1 MELLCAPQGKVKM
14 LQQGGADPDDVV
26 IAKSKY
32 QAQLQEYKNF
42 CDDMELTPQMQRVYI
57 DSLGRIAPG
66 KAPYSIVN
74 AGRNDIINQARGTGL
89 FQSLN
94 MKTLSSKTDISIDD
108 IKQEMNNS
116 PIGREVL
123 EHIEK
128 SDVRIQILQGVRAP
142 KGERGS
148 QFNNEIKIYL
158 DEIANVRV
166 AAQTVIHEMTHY
178 HYGISKCQ
186 WAEAVCFAKEKMHIE
201 GRSKLTISEL
211 RYVVKL
217 ARDNY
222 PEFEWKKGGEKY
234 GKPIKSKR

>member
-1 MELLCAPQGKVKM
+1 MRAQRQKVKM
-14 LQQGGADPDDVV
+14 LQQGGADPDDIV
-26 IAKSKY
+26 IAKAKY
-32 QAQLQEYKNF
+32 QAQLQEYKSF
-42 CDDMELTPQMQRVYI
+42 CKDMNLTPQMERVYI
-57 DSLGRIAPG
+57 DNLGRIALG

-74 AGRNDIINQARGTGL
+74 GGRSDIINQARGTGV
-89 FQSLN
+89 FQSIN

-142 KGERGS
+142 EGERGS
-148 QFNNEIKIYL
+148 QKGKDIKIYL
-158 DEIANVRV
+158 DEITNTRV
-166 AAQTVIHEMTHY
+166 AAQTVIHEMTHFY
-178 HYGISKCQ
+178 YGIGHCQ

-222 PEFEWKKGGEKY
+222 PEFEWKKGGMLN
-234 GKPIKSKR
+234 GKLIK